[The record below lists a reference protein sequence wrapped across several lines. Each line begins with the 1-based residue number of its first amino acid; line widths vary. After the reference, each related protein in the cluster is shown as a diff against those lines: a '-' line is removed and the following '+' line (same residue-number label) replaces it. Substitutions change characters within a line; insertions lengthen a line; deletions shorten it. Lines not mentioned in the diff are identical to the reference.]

1 MSENNVK
8 TPIKSVVSKSPFDT
22 YYDMTLFSFRC
33 PRFIISI
40 VWQNYMCQF
49 RSLEKTVNL
58 PTPDLLQVALLDFC
72 SRGNIEKLFALP
84 CVSFSARGTNY
95 LDGVISVDP
104 STSFYATQFIRSYAV
119 FYNNFNQKN
128 YLVK

>member
-1 MSENNVK
+1 
-8 TPIKSVVSKSPFDT
+8 
-22 YYDMTLFSFRC
+22 
-33 PRFIISI
+33 
-40 VWQNYMCQF
+40 
-49 RSLEKTVNL
+49 
-58 PTPDLLQVALLDFC
+58 LQVALLDFC